1 MAEVDLPQR
10 AIREQMAS
18 GIDLIIHQ
26 SRLKDGSRRIT
37 HITSVE
43 GMETD
48 IITLLDVFLFD
59 FHAGLDEHGRHRGVL
74 RSTGLRPRFVDTL
87 ADRGVALPAEIF
99 ASEGFGK

>member
-1 MAEVDLPQR
+1 MP
-10 AIREQMAS
+10 AIPTGTPAS
-18 GIDLIIHQ
+18 NSAPNLNRKAPTA